1 MSDRSA
7 SVFVSDA
14 LAGRV
19 ALITGGATGI
29 CKGIAESYAAHGA
42 KVFLVS
48 RKPDALT
55 SAAGEIARTT
65 DGEVGWAAA
74 DVREPDQMSDAVR
87 ACIERFGRL
96 DVLVNGAAGN
106 FLAPAAALSAKGFKT
121 VVDIDLLGSFNAT
134 KAAFDALCASGRG
147 LILNISATLHYGGTP
162 LQAHAAAAKAGLDAL
177 TRTLAVEWGRF
188 GVRVCAL
195 APGPIGDT
203 EGMRRL
209 APGEIGKRMVST
221 VPLGRL
227 GTVRDVA
234 GAAVFLASDAAAWV
248 TGAVLVVDGG
258 QSVVGA
264 GAVLGQG

>member
-1 MSDRSA
+1 MSDRPA

-42 KVFLVS
+42 RVFLVS
-48 RKPDALT
+48 RKPDALAL
-55 SAAGEIARTT
+55 AAGEIEHAT
-65 DGEVGWAAA
+65 GAEVGWAAA
-74 DVREPDQMSDAVR
+74 DVREADQMSAAVG

-106 FLAPAAALSAKGFKT
+106 FLSPAAALSPKGFKT

-134 KAAFDALCASGRG
+134 RAAFDALVASGRG

-162 LQAHAAAAKAGLDAL
+162 LQVHAASAKAGVDAM

-188 GVRVCAL
+188 GVRVCAI

-209 APGEIGKRMVST
+209 APGEMGKKVVSS

-234 GAAVFLASDAAAWV
+234 AAAVFLASDAAAWV

-258 QSVVGA
+258 QSVAGA
-264 GAVLGQG
+264 GKLLGG